1 MKFSKLK
8 RSAVRINRL
17 ATSALL
23 VAALLTACAGDDTAT
38 GPTTPSLIV
47 EGAGHNAADHF
58 KVVEVGD
65 FEIESP
71 CNGELIVFSGENI
84 YQLTLVDTREHLD
97 AGFSV
102 HSEFQS
108 HTRATGTGPLSG
120 AGYVINDIF
129 HENFES
135 PSPPAPQVTIMA
147 HGTAHITSD
156 LPGLSFVGHFAFH
169 GVALPSGEFK
179 VTRFLESAECR
190 N

>member
-1 MKFSKLK
+1 M
-8 RSAVRINRL
+8 RINRL

-23 VAALLTACAGDDTAT
+23 AAALLTACAGDDAPTA
-38 GPTTPSLIV
+38 PTTPTLV
-47 EGAGHNAADHF
+47 VTDAGHNAADHF
-58 KVVEVGD
+58 KVVEEAV

-71 CNGELIVFSGENI
+71 CKGELIAFSGENI

-102 HSEFQS
+102 HAEFQS
-108 HTRATGTGPLSG
+108 RTRATGTGPVSG

-156 LPGLSFVGHFAFH
+156 LPGLSFVAHFAFH

-190 N
+190 D